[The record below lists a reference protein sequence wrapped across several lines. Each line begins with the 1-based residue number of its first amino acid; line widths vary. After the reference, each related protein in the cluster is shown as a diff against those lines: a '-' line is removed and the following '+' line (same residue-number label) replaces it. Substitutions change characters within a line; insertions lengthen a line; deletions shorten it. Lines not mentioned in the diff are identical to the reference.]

1 MPKFPTPKAKTEA
14 RNDWARS
21 IRQRLP
27 AWLEESLPGNARGAL
42 SGNGGVEVLIGAS
55 KVASFLPTA
64 TGLSAYLIG
73 STDTEVKRI
82 ERLCE
87 RAGVPE
93 EARPPRTSKY
103 VLVKVRDDDT
113 LATVAEALR
122 LHCIGRR

>member
-1 MPKFPTPKAKTEA
+1 MARFPTPKAKTEA
-14 RNDWARS
+14 RNEWARS

-27 AWLEESLPGNARGAL
+27 VWLEESLPASARGML
-42 SGNGGVEVLIGAS
+42 SGNGAVEVLIGAT

-103 VLVKVRDDDT
+103 VLVKVRDDET

-122 LHCIGRR
+122 LHSIGRR